1 MLILAIQVLRSLQR
15 CSVCHPTAFLQQ
27 AGVHAPLLVPTHCT
41 VEAPLHSLP
50 NYHVQDVP
58 SQRALQGC
66 EGCELRISQ
75 LRHKLRSK
83 FSFIFQRCVHRRI
96 LQSLVEER
104 LFAVFLLVGIFLT
117 YLSFPQFFQIMPGLP
132 CSLVNRNDSCDSES
146 NWFQRTHLSP
156 KSRPLQCCH

>member
-1 MLILAIQVLRSLQR
+1 MLVLAIQVLGHSRQYGTFLQW

-27 AGVHAPLLVPTHCT
+27 T
-41 VEAPLHSLP
+41 
-50 NYHVQDVP
+50 
-58 SQRALQGC
+58 
-66 EGCELRISQ
+66 ELRISQ

-117 YLSFPQFFQIMPGLP
+117 YLSFPQFFQIMPGLSCTATTLVIQKVIGSREP
-132 CSLVNRNDSCDSES
+132 TCPLKVALYNVVIDRKSTRPYNARVSCSRG
-146 NWFQRTHLSP
+146 
-156 KSRPLQCCH
+156 